1 MINNTTLQVLHNSL
15 SGDVLFDNLHKTL
28 YATDASVYRKIP
40 LAVAFPKD
48 ENDIVTLI
56 KFATNNNITL
66 IPRTAGTSLAGQCVG
81 DGIVVDVSKHFTKI
95 ISFDEKTKTITLQP
109 GIVRDSLNVYL
120 KPFGLFFGPN
130 TSTSNRCMIGGMVGN
145 NSSGSTSIKYG
156 VTRDKVLSI
165 DAILSDGSTA
175 TFKEITSDD
184 FIKKTKENTQEGK
197 IYLSIYK
204 ELSSLENQQEIKNE
218 FPKENI
224 HRRCTGYAVDE
235 FLKSDLF
242 GGKEPTINVAKLLS
256 GSEGTLAFSTA
267 ITLQLDDVAPKES
280 IMVCT
285 HFKSINESLKA
296 TVVAMNHNLYNCELM
311 DKTILDCTKNN
322 RELAKNRFFLQGDP
336 KAVLMLEVAA
346 NTIEQAEILADS
358 LIADLEKNKFGYH
371 HPKVYGKD
379 LAKVHYLRKA
389 GLGALANIIGDKKA
403 VACIEDTAVALK
415 DLPNYIEEFTLIMAK
430 YKQNAVYYAHAGAGE
445 LHLRPILNLKKKADV
460 VLFRKIT
467 TETAELVKKYKG
479 SFSGEHGDGIV
490 RAEFIPLMIGDKN
503 YQLLRRIKKAFD
515 PNNVFN
521 KGKITDAF
529 SMDESLRYQID
540 RIEPEIK
547 TIQDF
552 SDSEGILKLA
562 EKCNG
567 SGDCRKPVEAGG
579 TMCPSYRATKDEKDT
594 TRARANTLREFLTNS
609 KKTNKFNHKELK
621 EVFDLCLSCKACAS
635 ECPSNVDIATM
646 KAEFLYQY
654 QETNGY
660 SFRSKLFANN
670 VKYNKLGSI
679 APALTNAI
687 LNTSFAKALMGVSQ
701 KRSVP
706 KLAPKTLKSWYKKHI
721 VNNKISAQGRND
733 KSNVISSKNVISN
746 PNVISTEMEK
756 SQSQSKK
763 TVYLFCDEFTNF
775 YDVEIGKDAFY
786 LLEKLGYNLQIINHQ
801 ESGRSF
807 ISKGF
812 LKEAKEICNK
822 NVSIFKDIIS
832 DKTPLI
838 GIEPSAI
845 LTFKDEYIRLADDKK
860 SAEKISKNT
869 FTFEEFLAKEIKNN
883 NLDTSLFTS
892 ESKNLKI
899 HGHCHQKALSG
910 THASF
915 QILNFPKNYSVTIMN
930 TGCCGMAGSFGYEK
944 EHYEISMQVGE
955 DTLFPKVRNTPNKTE
970 IAAAGTSCRHQI
982 FDGTNRVAKHPIT
995 ILREALV

>member
-1 MINNTTLQVLHNSL
+1 MMIDSNTLKKLHNSL

-48 ENDIVTLI
+48 KNDIITLI
-56 KFATNNNITL
+56 EFAAKNNITL

-81 DGIVVDVSKHFTKI
+81 DGIVVDVSKHFTNI
-95 ISFDEKTKTITLQP
+95 ISFDEKAKTITLEP

-120 KPFGLFFGPN
+120 KPSGMFFGPN
-130 TSTSNRCMIGGMVGN
+130 TSTSNRCMMGGMVGN

-156 VTRDKVLSI
+156 VTRDKVLEI
-165 DAILSDGSTA
+165 DAVLSDGSTA
-175 TFKEITSDD
+175 VFKEITSAE
-184 FIKKTKENTQEGK
+184 FIKKTKETSQEGN
-197 IYLSIYK
+197 IYQAIFE
-204 ELSSLENQQEIKNE
+204 ELSSKENQKEIKEE
-218 FPKENI
+218 FPKETI

-242 GGKEPTINVAKLLS
+242 GGTSPTINVAKFLS
-256 GSEGTLAFSTA
+256 GSEGTLAFSTS

-336 KAVLMLEVAA
+336 EAVLMLEVSA
-346 NTIEQAEILADS
+346 NSIEEAEVLADN

-389 GLGALANIIGDKKA
+389 GLGALANIVGDKKA
-403 VACIEDTAVALK
+403 VACIEDTAVALE
-415 DLPNYIEEFTLIMAK
+415 DLPNYIEEFTKIMDK
-430 YKQNAVYYAHAGAGE
+430 YQQNAVYYAHAGAGE
-445 LHLRPILNLKKKADV
+445 LHLRPILNLKKKEDV

-490 RAEFIPLMIGDKN
+490 RAEFIPLMIGEQN

-515 PNNVFN
+515 PKNVFN
-521 KGKITDAF
+521 QGKITDAF
-529 SMDESLRYQID
+529 SMDESLRYEVN
-540 RIEPEIK
+540 RNEPKIK
-547 TIQDF
+547 TIQNF

-609 KKTNKFNHKELK
+609 EKENKFNHKELK

-654 QETNGY
+654 QEKNGY

-670 VKYNKLGSI
+670 AKYNKLGSAFPKI
-679 APALTNAI
+679 ANFFTNSI
-687 LNTSFAKALMGVSQ
+687 IAKKVLGVATE
-701 KRSVP
+701 RSVP
-706 KLAPKTLKSWYKKHI
+706 KLANQTLESWLKKHHPKT
-721 VNNKISAQGRND
+721 
-733 KSNVISSKNVISN
+733 
-746 PNVISTEMEK
+746 
-756 SQSQSKK
+756 SKK
-763 TVYLFCDEFTNF
+763 SVYLFNDEFTNF
-775 YDVEIGKDAFY
+775 YDAEIGQDAVI
-786 LLEKLGYNLQIINHQ
+786 LLEKLGYEVKTVNHD
-801 ESGRSF
+801 ESGRSH

-812 LKEAKEICNK
+812 LKEAKQICN
-822 NVSIFKDIIS
+822 NNISIFKDIIT
-832 DKTPLI
+832 DETPLL

-845 LTFKDEYIRLADDKK
+845 LGFRDEYIRLADDKA
-860 SAEKISKNT
+860 SAEKIAKNS
-869 FTFEEFLAKEIKNN
+869 FTFEEFLSKELEKGNI
-883 NLDTSLFTS
+883 DITLFTTTA
-892 ESKNLKI
+892 KTLKI

-915 QILNFPKNYSVTIMN
+915 EVLNIPTNYKVTIIN
-930 TGCCGMAGSFGYEK
+930 SGCCGMAGSFGYEK
-944 EHYEISMQVGE
+944 EHYKISMQVGE
-955 DTLFPKVRNTPNKTE
+955 DTLFPKVRNTPKETQ
-970 IAAAGTSCRHQI
+970 IVAAGTSCRHQI
-982 FDGTNRVAKHPIT
+982 YDGTKRIAKHPIT
-995 ILREALV
+995 ILKEALN

>member
-1 MINNTTLQVLHNSL
+1 MIDSNTLEKLHNSL

-48 ENDIVTLI
+48 KKDIITLI
-56 KFATNNNITL
+56 KFATKNNVTL

-81 DGIVVDVSKHFTKI
+81 DGIVVDVSKHFTNI
-95 ISFDEKTKTITLQP
+95 ISFDEKAKTITLEP

-120 KPFGLFFGPN
+120 KPHGLFFGPN
-130 TSTSNRCMIGGMVGN
+130 TSTSNRCMMGGMVGN

-156 VTRDKVLSI
+156 VTRDKVLEI

-175 TFKEITSDD
+175 VFKEITSAE
-184 FIKKTKENTQEGK
+184 FIKKTKETSQEGK
-197 IYLSIYK
+197 IYQAIFE
-204 ELSSLENQQEIKNE
+204 ELSSEENQKEIKDE
-218 FPKENI
+218 FPKETI

-242 GGKEPTINVAKLLS
+242 GGNSPTINVAKFLS
-256 GSEGTLAFSTA
+256 GSEGTLAFSTS
-267 ITLQLDDVAPKES
+267 ITLQLDHLAPKES

-285 HFKSINESLKA
+285 HFNSINESLKA
-296 TVVAMNHNLYNCELM
+296 TVIAMNHNLYNCELM

-336 KAVLMLEVAA
+336 EAILMLEVSA
-346 NTIEQAEILADS
+346 NSIVEAEVLADN

-371 HPKVYGKD
+371 HPKIYGKD

-389 GLGALANIIGDKKA
+389 GLGALANIVGDKKA
-403 VACIEDTAVALK
+403 VACIEDTAVALE
-415 DLPNYIEEFTLIMAK
+415 DLPNYIEEFTKIMDK
-430 YKQNAVYYAHAGAGE
+430 YQQNAVYYAHAGAGE
-445 LHLRPILNLKKKADV
+445 LHLRPILNLKKKEDV

-490 RAEFIPLMIGDKN
+490 RAEFIPVMIGEQN

-515 PNNVFN
+515 PKNVFN
-521 KGKITDAF
+521 QGKITDAF
-529 SMDESLRYQID
+529 SMDESLRYEVN
-540 RIEPEIK
+540 RNEPKIK
-547 TIQDF
+547 TIQNF

-609 KKTNKFNHKELK
+609 EKENKFNHKELK

-687 LNTSFAKALMGVSQ
+687 LNTPFAKAAMGVAQ

-706 KLAPKTLKSWYKKHI
+706 KLAPKTLKKWYKKL
-721 VNNKISAQGRND
+721 
-733 KSNVISSKNVISN
+733 
-746 PNVISTEMEK
+746 PNSVH
-756 SQSQSKK
+756 KK

-775 YDVEIGKDAFY
+775 YDVEIGKDAFH
-786 LLEKLGYNLQIINHQ
+786 LFEKLGYKLQIINHE

-812 LKEAKEICNK
+812 LKEAKEVCNK
-822 NVSIFKDIIS
+822 NISIFKDLITEE
-832 DKTPLI
+832 TPLI
-838 GIEPSAI
+838 GVEPSAI
-845 LTFKDEYIRLADDKK
+845 LTFRDEYVRLADDESAAKK
-860 SAEKISKNT
+860 IAKNA
-869 FTFEEFLAKEIKNN
+869 FTFEEFLAKEVENEKI
-883 NLDTSLFTS
+883 DTSLFT
-892 ESKNLKI
+892 KKVKTLKI

-915 QILNFPKNYSVTIMN
+915 QILNIPENYKVTIIN
-930 TGCCGMAGSFGYEK
+930 SGCCGMAGSFGYEK

-955 DTLFPKVRNTPNKTE
+955 DTLFPKLRNTPKETQ
-970 IAAAGTSCRHQI
+970 IVAAGTSCRHQI
-982 FDGTNRVAKHPIT
+982 FDGTKRIAKHPIT
-995 ILREALV
+995 ILKEALN

>member
-1 MINNTTLQVLHNSL
+1 MITNSVLEQLHKSL
-15 SGDVLFDNLHKTL
+15 NGEVLFDDLHKTL

-48 ENDIVTLI
+48 ENDIKALI
-56 KFATNNNITL
+56 DFANKNNITL

-81 DGIVVDVSKHFTKI
+81 DGIVVDVSKHFTNI
-95 ISFDEKTKTITLQP
+95 LEFDEQHKTITLQP
-109 GIVRDSLNVYL
+109 GIVRDSLNVFL

-156 VTRDKVLSI
+156 VTRDKVLKI

-175 TFKEITSDD
+175 TFEEISSDEFIEKSKEKTLEGAIYKSIYTELTS
-184 FIKKTKENTQEGK
+184 ESTQE
-197 IYLSIYK
+197 
-204 ELSSLENQQEIKNE
+204 EIKHE
-218 FPKENI
+218 FPKETI
-224 HRRCTGYAVDE
+224 HRRCTGYAIDE

-242 GGKEPTINVAKLLS
+242 GGSEPTINVAKLLT

-267 ITLQLDDVAPKES
+267 ITLQLDDIPPKES
-280 IMVCT
+280 IMVCS

-296 TVVAMNHNLYNCELM
+296 TLIAMNHTLYNCELM

-336 KAVLMLEVAA
+336 EAVLMLEVSA
-346 NTIEQAEILADS
+346 NTISEAEVLADK
-358 LIADLEKNKFGYH
+358 LIKDLEKNNFGYH
-371 HPKVYGKD
+371 HPKVYGND
-379 LAKVHYLRKA
+379 ISKVHYLRKA
-389 GLGALANIIGDKKA
+389 GLGALGNMVGDMKA
-403 VACIEDTAVALK
+403 VACIEDTAVALE
-415 DLPNYIEEFTLIMAK
+415 DLPNYIEEFTKIMAK
-430 YKQNAVYYAHAGAGE
+430 YQQNAVYYAHAGAGE
-445 LHLRPILNLKKKADV
+445 LHLRPILNLKKSEDV

-467 TETAELVKKYKG
+467 TETAQLVKKYQG

-490 RAEFIPLMIGDKN
+490 RAEFIPMMIGENN

-515 PNNVFN
+515 PNNIFN

-529 SMDESLRYQID
+529 PMDKSLRYEIDRVEPQID
-540 RIEPEIK
+540 

-552 SDSEGILKLA
+552 SDSEGIIKLA

-579 TMCPSYRATKDEKDT
+579 TMCPSYRATKNEKET
-594 TRARANTLREFLTNS
+594 TRARANTLREVLTNNS
-609 KKTNKFNHKELK
+609 AANKFDSKELK
-621 EVFDLCLSCKACAS
+621 EVLDLCLSCKACAS

-670 VKYNKLGSI
+670 AKLNKLGS
-679 APALTNAI
+679 LTPTLANLV
-687 LNTSFAKALMGVSQ
+687 LNTTLAKSAMGVST

-706 KLAPKTLKSWYKKHI
+706 KLAKQTLNKWYKK
-721 VNNKISAQGRND
+721 KAFG
-733 KSNVISSKNVISN
+733 K
-746 PNVISTEMEK
+746 TEIK
-756 SQSQSKK
+756 QSQKSI
-763 TVYLFCDEFTNF
+763 YLFNDEFTNF
-775 YDVEIGKDAFY
+775 YDVEIGKDAVF
-786 LLEKLGYNLQIINHQ
+786 LLEKLGYKVNIINHE
-801 ESGRSF
+801 ESARSY

-812 LKEAKEICNK
+812 LKEAKIVCDK
-822 NVSIFKDIIS
+822 NIAIFKDKIS
-832 DKTPLI
+832 DKTPLV

-845 LTFKDEYIRLADDKK
+845 LTFRDEYIRLADDKT
-860 SAEKISKNT
+860 SAEKIAQHT
-869 FTFEEFLAKEIKNN
+869 FTFEEFLAKEIENGNVDK
-883 NLDTSLFTS
+883 TLFTS
-892 ESKNLKI
+892 EKKTLKI
-899 HGHCHQKALSG
+899 HGHCHQKALSS
-910 THASF
+910 TNASF
-915 QILNFPKNYSVTIMN
+915 QILNLPENYTVTILN

-944 EHYEISMQVGE
+944 EHYKVSMQVGE
-955 DTLFPKVRNTPNKTE
+955 DTLFPKVRNCSSDTE

-982 FDGTNRVAKHPIT
+982 YDGTKRLAKHPIT
-995 ILREALV
+995 LLKEALI